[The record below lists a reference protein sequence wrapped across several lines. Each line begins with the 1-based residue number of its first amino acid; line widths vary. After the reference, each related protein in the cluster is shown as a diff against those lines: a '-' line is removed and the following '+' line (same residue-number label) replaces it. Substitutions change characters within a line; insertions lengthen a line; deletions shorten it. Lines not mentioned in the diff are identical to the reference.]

1 MPAPVQI
8 ETPTEMTVPAAPVQ
22 PAAELPSAYGEPG
35 PEVQDGPYEVSQ
47 LAYAR
52 PPGAPSYP
60 GPALRA
66 RQEGLVLLRIHVD
79 AQGVPTHVEV
89 ERSSGHRALDRA
101 AIDYALKRL
110 RFKPAERDG
119 RPVAAIARVPVDF
132 RLPGRA

>member
-1 MPAPVQI
+1 MAGFVPPVEAP
-8 ETPTEMTVPAAPVQ
+8 PS
-22 PAAELPSAYGEPG
+22 LPSAYVDPG
-35 PEVQDGPYEVSQ
+35 PAVDDGPYEVSQ

-52 PPGAPSYP
+52 PPGSPTYP

-89 ERSSGHRALDRA
+89 ERSSGHRVLDRA
-101 AIDYALKRL
+101 AVDYALKRL

-119 RPVAAIARVPVDF
+119 RPVSAIARVPVDF

>member
-1 MPAPVQI
+1 MAVYTPPI
-8 ETPTEMTVPAAPVQ
+8 EPTRQ
-22 PAAELPSAYGEPG
+22 LPSAYAGPG
-35 PEVQDGPYEVSQ
+35 PAVEEGPYEVSN

-52 PPGAPSYP
+52 PPGAPNYP

-66 RQEGLVLLRIHVD
+66 RQEGLVMLRIHVD

-101 AIDYALKRL
+101 AVNYALKRL

-132 RLPGRA
+132 RLPGSA

>member
-1 MPAPVQI
+1 VDIPEPSAMSVYTPPI
-8 ETPTEMTVPAAPVQ
+8 EPRREV
-22 PAAELPSAYGEPG
+22 PSAYGEPG
-35 PEVQDGPYEVSQ
+35 PVADEGPHEVSQ